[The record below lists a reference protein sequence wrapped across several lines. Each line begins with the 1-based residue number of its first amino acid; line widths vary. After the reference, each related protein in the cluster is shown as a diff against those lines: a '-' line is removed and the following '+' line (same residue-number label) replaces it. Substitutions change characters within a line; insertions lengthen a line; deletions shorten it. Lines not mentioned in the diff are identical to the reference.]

1 MKKSTLNY
9 LLEKPEVS
17 IWKRGFAF
25 LIDILI
31 IQFIVNFSFRSQIE
45 KQISN
50 GNLIEVYNLINQNYI
65 LYQPFILKLSIV
77 TALLS
82 LIYFTLLE
90 WKLNQTLG
98 KMLLK
103 IKVMPKRLKFWQA
116 LVRNLSKSTF
126 FINYTSFIFLV
137 DLFYLGFTKQ
147 RLFDKLA
154 KTSLAKVKL
163 K

>member
-1 MKKSTLNY
+1 MKKPTLNY

-25 LIDILI
+25 LLDIII
-31 IQFIVNFSFRSQIE
+31 IQIIVNFSFRSQIE
-45 KQISN
+45 KQIN
-50 GNLIEVYNLINQNYI
+50 NNNFFEVYNLISSNYN
-65 LYQPFILKLSIV
+65 LYAPLILKLSIL
-77 TALLS
+77 TAILS

-90 WKLNQTLG
+90 WKLNQTIG
-98 KMLLK
+98 KMVFK
-103 IKVMPKRLKFWQA
+103 IKVAPKRLEFWQA
-116 LVRNLSKSTF
+116 LVRNIPKAALFVNYTF
-126 FINYTSFIFLV
+126 FLFLA

-154 KTSLAKVKL
+154 KTSLVKI